1 MVKVLIMANQKV
13 VRTLTGFL
21 LFQFGMGFRVRHSL
35 KHPTVVWGT
44 EGWVSGGN
52 GHVRLNERIVELRW
66 NLIDPPFSY
75 SFSPTRPVNS
85 IKLSVK
91 RLIPT

>member
-1 MVKVLIMANQKV
+1 MANQKV

-35 KHPTVVWGT
+35 KQPTVVWGT

-52 GHVRLNERIVELRW
+52 GHVRLNEGIVELRW
-66 NLIDPPFSY
+66 NLIVSDLRRVSGL
-75 SFSPTRPVNS
+75 SFILNS
-85 IKLSVK
+85 
-91 RLIPT
+91 